1 MENNNNNYND
11 FSLIKILK
19 KNEFYTIYQSFKNNN
34 KNKFYS
40 IKNIFLNKISND
52 EINDYI
58 KDCKILKL
66 LKNSFILKIYN
77 YYLTEENFLIIYE
90 YLNGGFLSE
99 FLSLQRKKKSLIKEE
114 IIWKIYIQL
123 ILGLNKIHN
132 NNIIHRDLK
141 TQNIFLTKHFNVK
154 IFDFKKSKILNDS
167 KEFSNS
173 FIGTPYYFSPEMI
186 LKKKYN
192 FKIDV
197 WAIGI
202 ILYEICTLQKPFVG
216 KNVEELNKN
225 ILKGKFKEINKIYS
239 KELKKVLNMLLIN
252 QQEKRP
258 NVYELIQDYIF
269 VSKGKK
275 LGFGNFLPKIN
286 NNNNDKNKNN
296 NNKNNN
302 KKNEINNK
310 KNEINSKKKKNENKN
325 NNNKNDDN
333 KNNNNKNDD
342 DNNENEFVNFLKKY
356 YNDDYNSS
364 MYKVDFKETK
374 DNLNNNN
381 NNNEINTNDL
391 GHLKL
396 TEFIQNN
403 NIQNNFNENEE
414 DEFKIE
420 ENDDEFNEIINP
432 KGSENVSLSKFNMTD
447 NTEFEIEENENFD
460 NNNENFDNF
469 NNENNENNENFEKKY
484 DFNKNPEILEQIQ
497 EKINFIKSE
506 IVNEIGEENMNKII
520 INLKD
525 ENNIN
530 NIIENYNN
538 SENLRN
544 NLINYLY
551 YNNLIKNNI

>member
-1 MENNNNNYND
+1 MENNNNYND
-11 FSLIKILK
+11 FTLIKILK
-19 KNEFYTIYQSFKNNN
+19 KNDFYTIYQSIKNNN

-77 YYLTEENFLIIYE
+77 YYLTEENLLIIFE

-154 IFDFKKSKILNDS
+154 IFDFKKSKILNDN
-167 KEFSNS
+167 KEFTNS

-202 ILYEICTLQKPFVG
+202 ILYEICTLKKPFVG

-239 KELKKVLNMLLIN
+239 KELKKVLNMLLIH

-258 NVYELIQDYIF
+258 NVYDLIQDYVF
-269 VSKGKK
+269 VSYGKK
-275 LGFGNFLPKIN
+275 MGFGNFLPKIN
-286 NNNNDKNKNN
+286 VNNDKNNDKNKKDNN
-296 NNKNNN
+296 N
-302 KKNEINNK
+302 NNK
-310 KNEINSKKKKNENKN
+310 KNEINSKKNEINSKKKKIDSK
-325 NNNKNDDN
+325 NNKNCN
-333 KNNNNKNDD
+333 ENNKNHDD

-356 YNDDYNSS
+356 YNDDYNNS

-403 NIQNNFNENEE
+403 NIQNNENDE

-420 ENDDEFNEIINP
+420 ENDEFNEIINP

-447 NTEFEIEENENFD
+447 NTQFEIEENENFD
-460 NNNENFDNF
+460 NNENFENENFDN
-469 NNENNENNENFEKKY
+469 NENLENENEKKY

-506 IVNEIGEENMNKII
+506 IKNEIGEENMNKIL

-530 NIIENYNN
+530 NLIENYNN

>member
-1 MENNNNNYND
+1 MENNNEEYND
-11 FSLIKILK
+11 FSLIKVLK
-19 KNEFYTIYQSFKNNN
+19 NNENYTIYQSIKNNN
-34 KNKFYS
+34 KNKYFS
-40 IKNIFLNKISND
+40 IKNIFLNKLSKE

-66 LKNSFILKIYN
+66 LKNRFILKIYN
-77 YYLTEENFLIIYE
+77 YYLTEENLLIIFE

-173 FIGTPYYFSPEMI
+173 FIGTPYYFSPEMV

-239 KELKKVLNMLLIN
+239 KELKKVLNMLLIH

-258 NVYELIQDYIF
+258 NVYDLIQDYVF
-269 VSKGKK
+269 VSYGKK
-275 LGFGNFLPKIN
+275 MGFGNFLPKIN
-286 NNNNDKNKNN
+286 VNNDKYNDKNKKDNN
-296 NNKNNN
+296 N
-302 KKNEINNK
+302 NNK
-310 KNEINSKKKKNENKN
+310 KNEINSKKNEINSKKKKIDSK
-325 NNNKNDDN
+325 NNKNCN
-333 KNNNNKNDD
+333 ENNKNHDD

-356 YNDDYNSS
+356 YNDDYNNS

-403 NIQNNFNENEE
+403 NIQNNENDE

-420 ENDDEFNEIINP
+420 ENDEFNEIINP

-447 NTEFEIEENENFD
+447 NTQFEIEENENFD
-460 NNNENFDNF
+460 NNENFENENFDN
-469 NNENNENNENFEKKY
+469 NENLENENEKKY

-506 IVNEIGEENMNKII
+506 IKNEIGEENMNKIL

-530 NIIENYNN
+530 NLIENYNN

>member
-1 MENNNNNYND
+1 MENNNNYND
-11 FSLIKILK
+11 FTLIKILK
-19 KNEFYTIYQSFKNNN
+19 KNDFYTIYQSIKNNN

-77 YYLTEENFLIIYE
+77 YYLTEENLLIIFE

-154 IFDFKKSKILNDS
+154 IFDFKKSKILNDN
-167 KEFSNS
+167 KEFTNS

-202 ILYEICTLQKPFVG
+202 ILYEICTLKKPFVG

-258 NVYELIQDYIF
+258 NVYDLIQDYVF
-269 VSKGKK
+269 VSYGKK
-275 LGFGNFLPKIN
+275 MGFGNFLPKIN
-286 NNNNDKNKNN
+286 VNNDKNKKDN
-296 NNKNNN
+296 
-302 KKNEINNK
+302 NNK
-310 KNEINSKKKKNENKN
+310 KNEINSKKNEINSKKKKIDSK
-325 NNNKNDDN
+325 NNKNCN
-333 KNNNNKNDD
+333 ENNKNHDDD

-356 YNDDYNSS
+356 YNDDYNNS

-403 NIQNNFNENEE
+403 NIQNNENDE

-420 ENDDEFNEIINP
+420 ENDEFNEIINP

-447 NTEFEIEENENFD
+447 NTQFEIEENENFD
-460 NNNENFDNF
+460 NNENFENENFDN
-469 NNENNENNENFEKKY
+469 NENLENENEKKY

-506 IVNEIGEENMNKII
+506 IKNEIGEENMNKIL

-530 NIIENYNN
+530 KLIENYNN

>member
-1 MENNNNNYND
+1 MENNNNYND
-11 FSLIKILK
+11 FTLIKILK
-19 KNEFYTIYQSFKNNN
+19 KNDFYTIYQSIKNNN

-77 YYLTEENFLIIYE
+77 YYLTEENLLIIFE

-154 IFDFKKSKILNDS
+154 IFDFKKSKILNDN

-202 ILYEICTLQKPFVG
+202 ILYEICTLKKPFVG

-239 KELKKVLNMLLIN
+239 KELKKVLNMLLIH

-258 NVYELIQDYIF
+258 NVYDLIQDYVF
-269 VSKGKK
+269 VSYGKK
-275 LGFGNFLPKIN
+275 MGFGNFLPKIN
-286 NNNNDKNKNN
+286 VNNDKNNDKNKKDN
-296 NNKNNN
+296 
-302 KKNEINNK
+302 NNK
-310 KNEINSKKKKNENKN
+310 KNEINSKKNEINSKKKKIDSK
-325 NNNKNDDN
+325 NNKNCN
-333 KNNNNKNDD
+333 ENNKNDD
-342 DNNENEFVNFLKKY
+342 DENNENEFVNFLKKY
-356 YNDDYNSS
+356 YNDDYNNS

-403 NIQNNFNENEE
+403 NIQNNENDE

-420 ENDDEFNEIINP
+420 ENDEFNEIINP

-447 NTEFEIEENENFD
+447 NTQFEIEENENFD
-460 NNNENFDNF
+460 NNENFENENFDN
-469 NNENNENNENFEKKY
+469 NENLENENEKKY

-506 IVNEIGEENMNKII
+506 IKNEIGEENMNKIL

-530 NIIENYNN
+530 NLIENYNN

>member
-1 MENNNNNYND
+1 MENNNNYND
-11 FSLIKILK
+11 FTLIKILK
-19 KNEFYTIYQSFKNNN
+19 KNDFYTIYQSIKNNN

-77 YYLTEENFLIIYE
+77 YYLTEENLLIIFE

-154 IFDFKKSKILNDS
+154 IFDFKKSKILNDN
-167 KEFSNS
+167 KEFTNS

-202 ILYEICTLQKPFVG
+202 ILYEICTLKKPFVG

-239 KELKKVLNMLLIN
+239 KELKKVLNMLLIH

-258 NVYELIQDYIF
+258 NVYDLIQDYVF
-269 VSKGKK
+269 VSYGKK
-275 LGFGNFLPKIN
+275 MGFGNFLPKIN
-286 NNNNDKNKNN
+286 VNNDKNNDKNKKDNN
-296 NNKNNN
+296 N
-302 KKNEINNK
+302 NNK
-310 KNEINSKKKKNENKN
+310 KNEINSKKNEINSKKKKIDSK
-325 NNNKNDDN
+325 NNKNCN
-333 KNNNNKNDD
+333 ENNKNHDD

-356 YNDDYNSS
+356 YNDDYNNS

-403 NIQNNFNENEE
+403 NIQNNENDE

-420 ENDDEFNEIINP
+420 ENDEFNEIINP

-447 NTEFEIEENENFD
+447 NTQFEIDENENFD
-460 NNNENFDNF
+460 NNENFENENFDN
-469 NNENNENNENFEKKY
+469 NENLENENEKKY

-506 IVNEIGEENMNKII
+506 IKNEIGEENMNKIL

-530 NIIENYNN
+530 NLIENYNN